1 MKTGTLHI
9 VGTPIGHP
17 DDISLRA
24 LEVLRAA
31 DYIACEERKTALRL
45 LSRHGIEK
53 ELVEVNEHTER
64 EETEQIVL
72 DLAMGKN
79 VALISDCGMPVFADP
94 GTFLLTEA
102 LDTGIR
108 VTAVPGPTSLTTAL
122 SLSGFDAHR
131 FYFYGFL
138 SPKKEERRAELTGLR
153 NFPSPIVFL
162 DAPYRLLQ
170 VLEDLRAA
178 FGKGRRAAVACD
190 LTLPGEDVRRGTLD
204 TLVKHFREDRRK
216 REFVIIVGEERKRT
230 DRRG

>member
-1 MKTGTLHI
+1 MKTGTLYI

-17 DDISLRA
+17 DDVSLRA

-31 DYIACEERKTALRL
+31 DYIACEERKAALRF
-45 LSRHGIEK
+45 LSRHDIQK
-53 ELVEVNEHTER
+53 ELVEVNEHTEKA
-64 EETEQIVL
+64 ETELIVL

-79 VALISDCGMPVFADP
+79 IALISDCGMPVFADP

-102 LDTGIR
+102 LDTGIT

-122 SLSGFDAHR
+122 ALSGFDAHR

-138 SPKKEERRAELTGLR
+138 SPKKEERRQELAGLR
-153 NFPSPIVFL
+153 KFPDPIVFL

-178 FGKGRRAAVACD
+178 FGKGRRAAVAAD
-190 LTLPGEDVRRGTLD
+190 LTLPGEEVQRGTLD

-216 REFVIIVGEERKRT
+216 REFVIIVGEERKRN
-230 DRRG
+230 RN